1 MVVFSPVSGSVDAS
15 PVRLAMEDELA
26 RLARLPIV
34 SAVISPYTPRGVLQ
48 ISANRRVAFAIIGL
62 DEQFQQIPA
71 AQLQSIIAVGRS
83 AASSTLDVQLSGP
96 AVSHAAGA
104 GAGQAYDML
113 SSGFGPGFNG
123 PLQIVATLPRAGDMR
138 GVGALREVFTAQRG
152 VTAVSVP
159 VLNPAGDAVM
169 FTAYPAYSP
178 QSPQTPKLLA
188 ALRSALARLRE
199 ATGVSAHIADVRTP
213 NQAGGTTGAAS
224 TS

>member
-1 MVVFSPVSGSVDAS
+1 
-15 PVRLAMEDELA
+15 
-26 RLARLPIV
+26 
-34 SAVISPYTPRGVLQ
+34 
-48 ISANRRVAFAIIGL
+48 
-62 DEQFQQIPA
+62 
-71 AQLQSIIAVGRS
+71 
-83 AASSTLDVQLSGP
+83 
-96 AVSHAAGA
+96 
-104 GAGQAYDML
+104 ML

-188 ALRSALARLRE
+188 ALRSALARGDRCQRAHLGRPHTE
-199 ATGVSAHIADVRTP
+199 PSGRHDGRSFDVLKFPGVDGH
-213 NQAGGTTGAAS
+213 AGW
-224 TS
+224 

>member
-1 MVVFSPVSGSVDAS
+1 
-15 PVRLAMEDELA
+15 
-26 RLARLPIV
+26 
-34 SAVISPYTPRGVLQ
+34 
-48 ISANRRVAFAIIGL
+48 
-62 DEQFQQIPA
+62 
-71 AQLQSIIAVGRS
+71 
-83 AASSTLDVQLSGP
+83 
-96 AVSHAAGA
+96 
-104 GAGQAYDML
+104 ML

-152 VTAVSVP
+152 VTAVTVP

-199 ATGVSAHIADVRTP
+199 ATGVSAHIADARTP